1 MNQTIAPTLVA
12 AQAQSAQTP
21 VFDLLARSWTLEA
34 GITDV
39 AMDPAGKVAGFALT
53 DGRVALMSLDDAD
66 SPFSRM
72 RVEADSG
79 RSTIRP
85 REKPVAAPI
94 LTAKLAEGAPFLT
107 PSKMIGLIVAA
118 PDGRI
123 HRVTP
128 RGQVIVLNSTP
139 GPVFAVASDGL
150 GHLAIARDGRTDLL
164 EETGMT
170 RLVSLLTAGPA
181 TALAFAPDDQS
192 LAVMMQDSLIMGHP
206 RQGYE
211 THPLGGSGPM
221 AFSKS
226 GAWLAGSNGKDG
238 IWLLRRSDRQVACIG
253 KFRARPS
260 AIAFSSAANA
270 VFASGAFRV
279 AGWSLSNPPFESETH
294 GALKTGR
301 SGLVLIERVAAHPVR
316 ELIAL
321 GTADGAVSVAQAGRP
336 EEMTVRQADGGA
348 ITALAWSAD
357 GAHLAI
363 GTATGNAALVT
374 LPPQLFK

>member
-170 RLVSLLTAGPA
+170 RLASLLTAGPA
-181 TALAFAPDDQS
+181 TALAFAP
-192 LAVMMQDSLIMGHP
+192 
-206 RQGYE
+206 
-211 THPLGGSGPM
+211 
-221 AFSKS
+221 
-226 GAWLAGSNGKDG
+226 
-238 IWLLRRSDRQVACIG
+238 
-253 KFRARPS
+253 
-260 AIAFSSAANA
+260 
-270 VFASGAFRV
+270 
-279 AGWSLSNPPFESETH
+279 
-294 GALKTGR
+294 
-301 SGLVLIERVAAHPVR
+301 
-316 ELIAL
+316 
-321 GTADGAVSVAQAGRP
+321 
-336 EEMTVRQADGGA
+336 
-348 ITALAWSAD
+348 
-357 GAHLAI
+357 
-363 GTATGNAALVT
+363 VT
-374 LPPQLFK
+374 LVSFSISVSIARSSSIKVFFNFCAPSTSTLTPLNLMSTRHGNRSVSRSKIDCVSCAVISFFISCHKPNVASASRSA